1 MENANGCPGVC
12 CQVTP
17 WQNGLPLAI
26 HPVQSNLNPNQLVSW
41 TAVCTFFILEFC
53 VTKLDLLHFLLSLV
67 FLQGDFMSFL
77 CLFWFIL
84 RQEIVVSFWAPGI
97 LKMSFCSSASI
108 IGNICLISFCHVPQ
122 NWMTNKCTIVFF
134 FTYLITLLE
143 SETEIICRNCM
154 RNIQIYYNLE

>member
-1 MENANGCPGVC
+1 MRPEHCYR
-12 CQVTP
+12 
-17 WQNGLPLAI
+17 
-26 HPVQSNLNPNQLVSW
+26 
-41 TAVCTFFILEFC
+41 
-53 VTKLDLLHFLLSLV
+53 LLSLV

-143 SETEIICRNCM
+143 SVTEIICSNCM
-154 RNIQIYYNLE
+154 KRNIQIYYNLKQIDILLSALVFNRQVMRSKDL